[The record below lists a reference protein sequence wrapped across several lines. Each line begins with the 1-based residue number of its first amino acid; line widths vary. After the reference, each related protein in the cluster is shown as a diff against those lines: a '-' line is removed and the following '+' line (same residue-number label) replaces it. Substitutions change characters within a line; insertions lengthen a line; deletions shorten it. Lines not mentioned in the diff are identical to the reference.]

1 MVIIEKKAAGAP
13 LIQELRNIGVPVNE
27 YTPSRGADKRARINS
42 VADIFASGMVWR
54 PDRRWAQEV
63 VDEIAEFPNGEHDEH
78 VDCCSQALMRF
89 RQGGLIRLQTDDW
102 KDDSNFRPPKRE
114 YY

>member
-1 MVIIEKKAAGAP
+1 
-13 LIQELRNIGVPVNE
+13 
-27 YTPSRGADKRARINS
+27 

-89 RQGGLIRLQTDDW
+89 RQGGLIRLESDEW
-102 KDDSNFRPPKRE
+102 KDGETVRPRRVA